1 MIWYVLIDEFPVES
15 LIYCVIFSLTEHAR
29 LNVWILD
36 GDGYH
41 KDLLNYVVNAD
52 CIRNIVVIIAVDISR
67 PWTIMDSLDQW
78 TRILREH
85 LHKLKLS
92 AKELNEIE
100 ENCKMLIGLSA
111 ISKII
116 LDLMCL

>member
-1 MIWYVLIDEFPVES
+1 MSFL
-15 LIYCVIFSLTEHAR
+15 EHAR

-36 GDGYH
+36 GDSYH
-41 KDLLNYVVNAD
+41 RDLLNYVVTAES
-52 CIRNIVVIIAVDISR
+52 IRNIVVIITVDISR

-100 ENCKMLIGLSA
+100 EKCKSPTVLS
-111 ISKII
+111 II
-116 LDLMCL
+116 FYFVYFTSFI

>member
-1 MIWYVLIDEFPVES
+1 MIYYE
-15 LIYCVIFSLTEHAR
+15 IFSLAEHAR

-41 KDLLNYVVNAD
+41 KDLLNYVINAD
-52 CIRNIVVIIAVDISR
+52 CIRNIVVIIAVDVSK
-67 PWTIMDSLDQW
+67 PWSIMDSLDQW

-100 ENCKMLIGLSA
+100 ENCKLFIVLFV
-111 ISKII
+111 ISTII
-116 LDLMCL
+116 LDLIFPKETSG